1 MKCGVH
7 EELCELS
14 GEARIGELRRVVRGV
29 VAAHLSG
36 VGDAFEMRLVPEGIS
51 LDDDESV
58 AHLSAGGCVEVVP
71 SPKFI
76 AEQLKAVAERL
87 KAVAV
92 HELAKRGIPLAW
104 ESVVTATRS
113 KSYDVLG
120 GCCRLVLSLS
130 VRTTSL

>member
-36 VGDAFEMRLVPEGIS
+36 VGDAFEMCLVPEGIS

-58 AHLSAGGCVEVVP
+58 AHLSAGSC
-71 SPKFI
+71 
-76 AEQLKAVAERL
+76 
-87 KAVAV
+87 
-92 HELAKRGIPLAW
+92 
-104 ESVVTATRS
+104 
-113 KSYDVLG
+113 G
-120 GCCRLVLSLS
+120 GCAVPRVCC
-130 VRTTSL
+130 RTTQSCCRTGASGA